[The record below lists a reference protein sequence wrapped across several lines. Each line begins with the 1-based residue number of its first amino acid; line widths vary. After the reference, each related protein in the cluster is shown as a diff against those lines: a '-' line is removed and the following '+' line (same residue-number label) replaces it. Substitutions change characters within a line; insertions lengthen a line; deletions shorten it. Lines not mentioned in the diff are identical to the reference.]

1 MQHLGLRPGLMTPH
15 IADMGV
21 AHRITPYITEK
32 SQSHRRYLPKSQSHH
47 GILPKSQGHKGF
59 SGKVTRSQ
67 PNFRW
72 SQIVTPVVT
81 VSIVHIGVTTPCI
94 HFAVCILIKLIVR
107 NLEVHPIFWH
117 MVHFHLRPIS
127 LFVTGYEGL
136 RLDYDKVQQNMICF
150 N

>member
-94 HFAVCILIKLIVR
+94 HFAVCILINTVNREEFGSAPYILAHGT
-107 NLEVHPIFWH
+107 LP
-117 MVHFHLRPIS
+117 LQAY
-127 LFVTGYEGL
+127 LF
-136 RLDYDKVQQNMICF
+136 ICDWV
-150 N
+150 